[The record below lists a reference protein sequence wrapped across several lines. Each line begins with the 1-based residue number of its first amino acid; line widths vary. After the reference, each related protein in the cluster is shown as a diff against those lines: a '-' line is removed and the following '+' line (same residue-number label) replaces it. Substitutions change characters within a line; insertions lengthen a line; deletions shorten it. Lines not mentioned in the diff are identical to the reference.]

1 MPDARKDLR
10 ATAEAI
16 QDDALL
22 LADLE
27 ARKLSL
33 DPADPE
39 VERLSVAVQQLVQKM
54 SDKAAAEL
62 ELAAEIGDAKGE

>member
-1 MPDARKDLR
+1 MPDAQKDLR

-33 DPADPE
+33 DRADPE
-39 VERLSVAVQQLVQKM
+39 VERLSIVIQQLVETM
-54 SDKAAAEL
+54 SHKAAAEL
-62 ELAAEIGDAKGE
+62 ELAGEIGDAKGE